1 MDFYHGSAVGGLT
14 ELRPIASP
22 DSNRPEPLVYLTT
35 LKQLAL
41 HYITECRML
50 DIRADGTIVFQEM
63 FSGALAH
70 YYKGISG
77 YIYTCRGDYAINPD
91 SKVRFCATSALPVPV
106 GECEF
111 VEDVYERVMEYG
123 RRGEFIYER
132 YEDLPPWRYDFIQRI
147 VYRQIARK
155 ALFYNPSHPE
165 YAFYQAH
172 YGQYLCDAE
181 ELQARGRFEKELARL
196 ERLKWKG

>member
-1 MDFYHGSAVGGLT
+1 MEYYHGTTVGGLA
-14 ELRPIASP
+14 ELRPFANP
-22 DSNRPEPLVYLTT
+22 DSNLPAPLVYLTT

-41 HYITECRML
+41 HYITPCRML

-70 YYKGISG
+70 YYQGASG
-77 YIYTCRGDYAINPD
+77 YIYTCRGDYALDPA
-91 SKVRFCATSALPVPV
+91 SKVPFCATSARPVPV
-106 GECEF
+106 SDCEF
-111 VEDVYERVMEYG
+111 VEDVYARVMEYG

-132 YEDLPPWRYDFIQRI
+132 YEDLPSWRHDFIRRV
-147 VYRQIARK
+147 VYRHIKRTN
-155 ALFYNPSHPE
+155 LFRNFSHPE

-172 YGQYLCDAE
+172 YGEYLRDAE
-181 ELQARGRFEKELARL
+181 ALQAKGHFEKELARL